1 MKPAPPPQIGA
12 NIQRIRKEQDLTLDA
27 LAERSGV
34 SKAMLSQ
41 IESDKVNPTV
51 LTIWKIARG
60 LEIELDAI
68 LKGGWEPA
76 RKFASTP
83 SSDVVTLD
91 TSAKG
96 PHIKV
101 FSPTSMAEDLEIYQL
116 TFDPHTELVSGPHA
130 PRSEEFITVLSGA
143 VKITAGEKEASLVAG
158 DFINYH
164 CDVDHTIRNDSDIEA
179 QIHMVVRFHRKR
191 F

>member
-1 MKPAPPPQIGA
+1 
-12 NIQRIRKEQDLTLDA
+12 
-27 LAERSGV
+27 
-34 SKAMLSQ
+34 MLSQ

-68 LKGGWEPA
+68 LKGGWEPT

-83 SSDVVTLD
+83 SDDVVTLD
-91 TSAKG
+91 TSERG
-96 PHIKV
+96 PHLKV
-101 FSPTSMAEDLEIYQL
+101 FSPPSMAEDLEIYQL
-116 TFDPHTELVSGPHA
+116 AFEPDTALVSGPHA
-130 PRSEEFITVLSGA
+130 PRSEEFITVLSGR
-143 VKITAGEKEASLVAG
+143 VRITAGEKEADLSAG

-164 CDVDHTIRNDSDIEA
+164 SDVDHTIANPYDEEA
-179 QIHMVVRFHRKR
+179 QIHMVVRFHRKH